1 MKILFIIDPIESLS
15 LYKDTSF
22 AFMLEAQHRKY
33 EIYYCEQK
41 HLYYH
46 QQDVFADIFHITA
59 ENAPNETIRCIK
71 EEKASSLSHFDV
83 ILMRKDPPFNLQY
96 IYTTYLLEIVEKK
109 GVLIVNRP
117 QSLRDCNEKIFTLNF
132 PHCTPALIVSSQKTQ
147 LKDFVKTQSQCILKP
162 LDAMGGHEIF
172 LSNASDPNLS
182 VIIETLTRNET
193 IPIMAQQ
200 FIPQITEG
208 DKRILLINGYPIDY
222 ALARIPRKGETRG
235 NLAAGGSG
243 IAVALTDRD
252 RWICEQIGPT
262 LREKGLHF
270 VGIDVIGNYLTEINV
285 TSPTCVREIDKA
297 FNLNISALFWDH
309 VVTQLN

>member
-96 IYTTYLLEIVEKK
+96 IYTTYLLEIV
-109 GVLIVNRP
+109 
-117 QSLRDCNEKIFTLNF
+117 
-132 PHCTPALIVSSQKTQ
+132 
-147 LKDFVKTQSQCILKP
+147 
-162 LDAMGGHEIF
+162 
-172 LSNASDPNLS
+172 
-182 VIIETLTRNET
+182 
-193 IPIMAQQ
+193 
-200 FIPQITEG
+200 
-208 DKRILLINGYPIDY
+208 
-222 ALARIPRKGETRG
+222 
-235 NLAAGGSG
+235 
-243 IAVALTDRD
+243 
-252 RWICEQIGPT
+252 
-262 LREKGLHF
+262 
-270 VGIDVIGNYLTEINV
+270 
-285 TSPTCVREIDKA
+285 
-297 FNLNISALFWDH
+297 
-309 VVTQLN
+309 

>member
-46 QQDVFADIFHITA
+46 QQDVLADIFRITV
-59 ENAPNETIRCIK
+59 ENTPEEAIHCIQ
-71 EEKASSLSHFDV
+71 EEKAFSLSSFDV
-83 ILMRKDPPFNLQY
+83 VLMRKDPPFNLQY

-109 GVLIVNRP
+109 NVLIVNRP
-117 QSLRDCNEKIFTLNF
+117 KSLRDCNEKMFALTF
-132 PHCTPALIVSSQKTQ
+132 PHCTPTLVVSSQKAKLQ
-147 LKDFVKTQSQCILKP
+147 DFIQTQSQCVLKP
-162 LDAMGGHEIF
+162 LDGMGGREVF
-172 LSNASDPNLS
+172 LSNAKDPNLS
-182 VIIETLTRNET
+182 VIIETLTKNQT
-193 IPIMAQQ
+193 TPIMVQQ
-200 FIPQITEG
+200 FIPEITEG

-222 ALARIPRKGETRG
+222 ALARIPSKGEIRG

-309 VVTQLN
+309 VVEQLN

>member
-1 MKILFIIDPIESLS
+1 
-15 LYKDTSF
+15 
-22 AFMLEAQHRKY
+22 
-33 EIYYCEQK
+33 
-41 HLYYH
+41 
-46 QQDVFADIFHITA
+46 
-59 ENAPNETIRCIK
+59 
-71 EEKASSLSHFDV
+71 
-83 ILMRKDPPFNLQY
+83 MRKDPPFNLQY

>member
-1 MKILFIIDPIESLS
+1 MKILFIIDPIESLN

-33 EIYYCEQK
+33 EIYYCEQR

-46 QQDVFADIFHITA
+46 QEDVLADVFRITVK
-59 ENAPNETIRCIK
+59 NAPEEAIHCIQ
-71 EEKASSLSHFDV
+71 EEKDFSLSSFDV

-117 QSLRDCNEKIFTLNF
+117 QSLRDCNEKIFALTF
-132 PHCTPALIVSSQKTQ
+132 PHCTPALMVSSQKAKLQ
-147 LKDFVKTQSQCILKP
+147 DFIQRQSQCVLKP
-162 LDAMGGHEIF
+162 LDGMGGREIF
-172 LSNASDPNLS
+172 LSNASDLNLS
-182 VIIETLTRNET
+182 VIIETLTKNET
-193 IPIMAQQ
+193 TPIMVQQ
-200 FIPQITEG
+200 FVPEITEG

-222 ALARIPRKGETRG
+222 ALARIPPKGEIRG

-309 VVTQLN
+309 VVEQLN